1 MLESFNIDQ
10 LLLNS
15 GPFHVMRELLH
26 AHAPLQDMLGIT
38 RYWLFGVA
46 DRSVYLMNGV
56 SAVGFTGVVL

>member
-1 MLESFNIDQ
+1 
-10 LLLNS
+10 
-15 GPFHVMRELLH
+15 MRELLH